1 MNIEK
6 TKQIL
11 QELPSHVELIAVSK
25 TRTKEEVDE
34 AYHLGCR
41 TFGENKVQEL
51 VAKYDPKYTWH
62 LIGHLQRNKVKDA
75 VKYADMIES
84 LDSMRLAQEIEK
96 QCAKIDKVMPVL
108 VEVNISQEEN
118 KTGIAYEE
126 CINFI
131 KECQQFPH
139 LDIQGLM
146 CVGPLT
152 DDQADIEACF
162 ESMHTLF
169 QEAQESFGPS
179 IRILSMGMSD
189 DYELAIKHGST
200 MVRLGTILFGKRDYT
215 I

>member
-96 QCAKIDKVMPVL
+96 QCAKIDKGMHGL
-108 VEVNISQEEN
+108 VEVKISQEEN
-118 KTGIAYEE
+118 K
-126 CINFI
+126 
-131 KECQQFPH
+131 
-139 LDIQGLM
+139 M

-152 DDQADIEACF
+152 DNQADIEACF

>member
-1 MNIEK
+1 MNSEK

-34 AYHLGCR
+34 AYRLGCR

-51 VAKYDPKYTWH
+51 VAKYDPNYTWH

-84 LDSMRLAQEIEK
+84 LDSIRLAQEIEK
-96 QCAKIDKVMPVL
+96 QCAKINKVMPVL

-118 KTGIAYEE
+118 KTGIAYED
-126 CINFI
+126 CLDFI
-131 KECQQFPH
+131 KECRQFPH

-152 DDQADIEACF
+152 DNQADIEACF

-169 QEAQESFGPS
+169 QEAQASFGSS

-200 MVRLGTILFGKRDYT
+200 MVRLGTVLFGKRDYT